1 MTRVEEFVI
10 QVVTRARS
18 EEGQA
23 LSEYSLALVL
33 IFIVCVATL
42 GVLGLAVSGQ
52 LQGVADGFP

>member
-23 LSEYSLALVL
+23 LGEYSLVLAL
-33 IFIVCVATL
+33 IFLVCAATL